1 VNLFLFVA
9 VPYAAVAVAVV
20 GGIVRYRRDRFSWS
34 TQSSQFLE
42 NRVLFWGSNAWHYAI
57 LLILGAHVLAFF
69 FPSAWSSL
77 LGGTTRL
84 YALEVTGYGLAF
96 LAGLGLALLIVR
108 RLASRGLLRLTTT
121 ADWLL
126 LAVLAFQI
134 VTGTYVALAYRFG
147 GAWYPHVA
155 VPWLRSLFT
164 LHPQIDTIA
173 AMPWPIKAHAVGGF
187 ALLFLFPYT
196 RLVHVVSYPLG
207 YLRRPYQL
215 VIWNR
220 RRPGSEKGAR
230 GRTPH
235 PAPGR

>member
-1 VNLFLFVA
+1 MNVFLFVA
-9 VPYAAVAVAVV
+9 IPYAAVAVAVG
-20 GGIVRYRRDRFSWS
+20 GGIVRHRRDRFSWS

-42 NRVLFWGSNAWHYAI
+42 NRTLFWGSNAWHYGI
-57 LLILGAHVLAFF
+57 LAILGAHLAAFL

-84 YALEVTGYGLAF
+84 YILEVTGYGLAF
-96 LAGLGLALLIVR
+96 LAGLGLLLLIGR
-108 RLASRGLLRLTTT
+108 RLASSRIARVTTT

-126 LAVLAFQI
+126 LAVLLFQ
-134 VTGTYVALAYRFG
+134 VATGIYVAVAYRWG
-147 GAWYPHVA
+147 GAWYPHTA

-164 LHPQIDTIA
+164 LHPKVDTMA
-173 AMPWPIKAHAVGGF
+173 GMPWPVKAHAVGGF

-215 VIWNR
+215 VIW
-220 RRPGSEKGAR
+220 AR
-230 GRTPH
+230 RTP
-235 PAPGR
+235 RLRRS